1 MSTGLTAYFV
11 AFGGGLIS
19 FLSPCVLPLVPAY
32 LSIVTGLDVAE
43 LQDGSRHQMLRITR
57 DTGLFV
63 GGFTAV
69 FVALGLSA
77 TVLGGVLVR
86 NQALLTRISGLVV
99 LSMALFLLGSLFLRA
114 PWLYAEK
121 RFHPSASRFGPFA
134 APVAGAAFGFG
145 WTPCIGPVLGSV
157 LAVAAAS
164 GEAARGGSL
173 LFVYSLGLGIPFLIT
188 GLAFGRLTG
197 MFGFVKRHFTG
208 ITMASAISLAFFGIL
223 LTFNRLIWV
232 TSQLQ
237 NAMRAVGLDG
247 LVTLG

>member
-1 MSTGLTAYFV
+1 MSGDEVTYLA
-11 AFGGGLIS
+11 AFAGGLIS

-32 LSIVTGLDVAE
+32 LSIVTGLEVAE
-43 LQDGSRHQMLRITR
+43 LSDGSRHQMIRITR
-57 DTGLFV
+57 DTSLFIA
-63 GGFTAV
+63 GFTAV

-77 TVLGGVLVR
+77 TALGGALVR
-86 NQALLTRISGLVV
+86 NQALLTRISGLIV
-99 LSMALFLLGSLFLRA
+99 LAMALFLMASLVIRA
-114 PWLYAEK
+114 PWLYGEK

-164 GEAARGGSL
+164 GEAARGASL
-173 LFVYSLGLGIPFLIT
+173 LLVYSLGLGVPFLLT
-188 GLAFGRLTG
+188 GLAFGRAAG
-197 MFGFVKRHFTG
+197 VFGFVKRHFTA

-223 LTFNRLIWV
+223 LTFNRLTWV

-237 NAMRAVGLDG
+237 TAMRAVGLDG